1 MASHRDPASIQ
12 GRHHKRPPLPAGTY
26 ATKGITRR
34 DNKGRDFASQPR
46 TSRTQLYNS
55 FVASD
60 GFGDDSRDPF
70 HDDIIANLDEDS
82 YVRFIKERRD
92 GKRYTTR
99 PVKGIRPLK
108 QTKQQNHRRQTS
120 SSTRATQ
127 ESCAGGREG
136 TSSLKKIVSFVDGGR
151 GDAVTVI
158 HHNSPY
164 TEEEKAVCFYT
175 DRDFRR
181 FRAEHF
187 LGIAYVENEDDS
199 SPQAVQD
206 LLELVGDMWNS
217 FVDNA
222 ISSMLE
228 IDG

>member
-1 MASHRDPASIQ
+1 MASHRDSESIQ
-12 GRHHKRPPLPAGTY
+12 GRHHKRPLLPAGRY
-26 ATKGITRR
+26 ATKGIKRR
-34 DNKGRDFASQPR
+34 DDKGRDFASQPR
-46 TSRTQLYNS
+46 ISRTQLYNS

-70 HDDIIANLDEDS
+70 HDELIANLDEDS
-82 YVRFIKERRD
+82 YGRFIKERRD

-108 QTKQQNHRRQTS
+108 QTKQHTHRRQTS

-127 ESCAGGREG
+127 ESCAAGREG
-136 TSSLKKIVSFVDGGR
+136 TSSLKKSVSFVDGGR

-158 HHNSPY
+158 HHNYPY
-164 TEEEKAVCFYT
+164 TEDEKVACFYT
-175 DRDFRR
+175 ARDFRQ

-187 LGIAYVENEDDS
+187 LGIVYVENEDDS
-199 SPQAVQD
+199 PQQTVQD
-206 LLELVGDMWNS
+206 LLEHVGNMWTS

-222 ISSMLE
+222 FSSMLE